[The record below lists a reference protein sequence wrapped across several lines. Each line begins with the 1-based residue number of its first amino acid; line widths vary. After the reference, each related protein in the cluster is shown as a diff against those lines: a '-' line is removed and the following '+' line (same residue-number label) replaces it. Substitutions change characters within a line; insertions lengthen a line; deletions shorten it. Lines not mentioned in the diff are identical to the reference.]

1 MREQQLNSAGRIA
14 DYFIESKLTP
24 VFVLFCLAVG
34 WFAATLT
41 PREENPQ
48 ILVPGAEVLYT
59 LPGRSAADVD
69 HLVAAPVERALR
81 EIEGVDHTY
90 STAMQGQARVAVQF
104 DVGVDKEKAMVRVY
118 QRIGSVQAQ
127 LPPQVAPPLIKRVD
141 ADDIPIVTLT
151 LASERYND
159 YALRRLAER
168 VIERLNSIAS
178 VSRVEL
184 HGGASR
190 EIRVEPDPARL
201 EAFGLTLSE
210 GLDALAA
217 GNTAAEVGN
226 TVRAGRSLRVQ
237 LRGELRSADEVRR
250 LAVGVH
256 QGHLIYVDDVATV
269 HDGPAQERESLVRLG
284 FGPGDARIGQV
295 AAEMPAV
302 TISVAKKPGTN
313 AVTTA
318 REVLAAV
325 ETLRQQFIP
334 ADVHVVT
341 TRDDGAKANDTVN
354 HLLRD
359 LAVAI
364 SAVILTLLPFLGLR
378 AGLIISFVL
387 PLILC
392 LTLMVDM
399 LTSHTVNRMSL
410 FAMILSLGM
419 IVDDSIVVLEN
430 IYRSYQQRT
439 DVDPRRQ
446 AVLAV
451 NEIGPPTTIAT
462 FAVVL
467 VFASLN
473 LLTGMNGAYFEPITF
488 NVQVTMA
495 LSLLLAYM
503 IVPWACHRW
512 LRGHVQSHAHEDSTS
527 ASHRRYFKVLT
538 PLLHDRRRRRTFYA
552 LTALALLAALM
563 QPAWPFIRPAGVG
576 GPPSSGS
583 VMLAIMPKEDRNH
596 FSITLDMPEGT
607 PIEKTD
613 ELVRRVGALLR
624 DQPVV
629 ANWVSYV
636 GLPPVVDFA
645 GQIRGAGNRQAAHL
659 AEITVMLV
667 HKKARKTTLSE
678 VIADLRSAAAQLRS
692 DYPGLDITLRDSPP
706 GPPSPATVVA
716 EIYGEDA
723 EVRRQLVAQV
733 RERFEQTWGVVDIY
747 DSESVDAPRIDLQV
761 DHEKA
766 MLSGVTAT
774 AVEQTL
780 RNLLGTRV
788 LSEARIEG
796 EWAPVPILVQVP
808 RGHDLD
814 PQQLDRVY
822 VVNAQG
828 LRIPVS
834 ELVKPVWTHVD
845 RPILRKD
852 NEPYSFVASDVS
864 GSAAGYVILDMNRH
878 LDGLDLPGGKVLRTG
893 NLTLRAQAPSSLDG
907 YQLLWE
913 GELRLTLDAMGEMGM
928 ILIAGLSLIYLLLVA
943 VYRSFMLATLAMT
956 AVPLGFIGVFPGH
969 WLLGLDFSMGSAIG
983 VVALAGVVIRNS
995 LLIIDFIRDYQRAGH
1010 PLEEAVKL
1018 AGAVRFR
1025 PIMLSALTVALGTL
1039 ILYTDPLFAGL
1050 ATSLIFGTVTSTG
1063 LTLLIL
1069 PTVYYRIATTRPG
1082 WIAANTSKGDADAQG
1097 DEQRS

>member
-1 MREQQLNSAGRIA
+1 MRERQLNSAGRIA

-24 VFVLFCLAVG
+24 VFVLLCLAIG
-34 WFAATLT
+34 WIAATLT

-48 ILVPGAEVLYT
+48 ILVPGAEVNYT

-69 HLVAAPVERALR
+69 RLVAAPVERALR

-118 QRIGSVQAQ
+118 QRIDSVQAL
-127 LPPQVAPPLIKRVD
+127 LPPQVTPPLIKRID
-141 ADDIPIVTLT
+141 ADDIAVVTVT
-151 LASERYND
+151 LASERYDD

-168 VIERLNSIAS
+168 VAERLSSIAS

-184 HGGASR
+184 HGGVSR

-210 GLDALAA
+210 GLAALAE
-217 GNTAAEVGN
+217 GNTASEVGN
-226 TVRAGRSLRVQ
+226 TVRAGRTLRVQ
-237 LRGELRSADEVRR
+237 LRGELRSAEEVRR

-256 QGHLIYVDDVATV
+256 QGRVIYVDDVATV
-269 HDGPAQERESLVRLG
+269 YDGPAQERESLVRLG
-284 FGPGDARIGQV
+284 FGPGDPRNGQV
-295 AAEMPAV
+295 TGEMPAV

-341 TRDDGAKANDTVN
+341 TRDDGAKADDTVN

-359 LAVAI
+359 LALAV
-364 SAVILTLLPFLGLR
+364 STVILTLLPFLGLR

-392 LTLMVDM
+392 LTLLVDL
-399 LTSHTVNRMSL
+399 LTHHTINRISL
-410 FAMILSLGM
+410 FAVILSLGM

-430 IYRSYQQRT
+430 IFRSYQERT
-439 DVDPRRQ
+439 GVDPRRQ

-473 LLTGMNGAYFEPITF
+473 LLSGMNGAYFEPISF
-488 NVQVTMA
+488 NVQITMA

-512 LRGHVQSHAHEDSTS
+512 LRGHVQSHAHADQST
-527 ASHRRYFKVLT
+527 ALHRRYFRILT
-538 PLLHDRRRRRTFYA
+538 PLLHDRRRRLTFYA
-552 LTALALLAALM
+552 LTMLALLVSLM
-563 QPAWPFIRPAGVG
+563 QPVWPFIRPAGVG

-583 VMLAIMPKEDRNH
+583 VKLAIMPKEDRNH

-613 ELVRRVGALLR
+613 EVVRRVGALLR

-659 AEITVMLV
+659 AEIAVMLV
-667 HKKARKTTLSE
+667 HKNTRKTTSSE
-678 VIADLRSAAAQLRS
+678 VIADLRAAAVQLRAV
-692 DYPGLDITLRDSPP
+692 YPGLDVTLRDTPP
-706 GPPSPATVVA
+706 GPPSLATVVA

-733 RERFEQTWGVVDIY
+733 RERFEQTWGVVDIH

-774 AVEQTL
+774 AVERTL

-796 EWAPVPILVQVP
+796 ERAPVPILVQVS
-808 RGHDLD
+808 RGHDLN
-814 PQQLDRVY
+814 PRQLDRVY
-822 VVNAQG
+822 VVNVQG
-828 LRIPVS
+828 QRIPVS
-834 ELVKPVWTHVD
+834 ELVRPVMTRVD

-852 NEPYSFVASDVS
+852 NEPYSYVAADVS
-864 GSAAGYVILDMNRH
+864 GTAAGYVILDMNRH
-878 LDGLDLPGGKVLRTG
+878 LDGLDLPGGKMLHTG
-893 NLTLRAQAPSSLDG
+893 NLGLRAQAPSSLDG
-907 YQLLWE
+907 YQLLWD
-913 GELRLTLDAMGEMGM
+913 GELRVTLDALGEMGM
-928 ILIAGLSLIYLLLVA
+928 ILIAGLSLIYILLVA
-943 VYRSFMLATLAMT
+943 VYRSFVLATLAMT

-983 VVALAGVVIRNS
+983 VIALAGVVIRNS

-1010 PLEEAVKL
+1010 PLEDAVKL

-1039 ILYTDPLFAGL
+1039 ILYTDPLFSGL

-1069 PTVYYRIATTRPG
+1069 PTMYYRIAIKHPG
-1082 WIAANTSKGDADAQG
+1082 RLSGNLSNGDADVQS
-1097 DEQRS
+1097 DELRS